1 MPQQTNEAPNAEQT
15 TATNAASTD
24 TTTEDTERRIQKA
37 REEEKRRLYAQ
48 IEQEKAERLALEKKL
63 AEREKAEKEQKLAQ
77 LPPDQQ
83 VAARLSELEQRLAA
97 ERGEALQREA
107 TLQNHLRAL
116 GLVAYRERALQEVP
130 REIHDF
136 VHGNSEEEIDVAI
149 DRAKSLYGS
158 LEQRLRAKLAPAQPA
173 PQAMAV
179 PMASPPMNP
188 AFVAQP
194 QYPVAGF
201 PTATNPLPVAEGLA
215 ETDLTTMTSEQAVRN
230 GKYGGEMRD
239 RILAQLRGQAGAYQ
253 PTNPGATPRH
263 LSGVSYQQMPNGV
276 MQPMGTPMQ
285 APMPTQ
291 MVQSPSPVG
300 MPAPMPTMAAGD
312 PRAEALAAIQRTHA
326 GQNPVMGAQ
335 QGAHGALAAAQAYAQ
350 QHGIANPAEAFAAR
364 FSQG

>member
-1 MPQQTNEAPNAEQT
+1 MSQQTNEAPNAEQT
-15 TATNAASTD
+15 VAANAASTN
-24 TTTEDTERRIQKA
+24 TNTEDTERRIQKA

-63 AEREKAEKEQKLAQ
+63 AEREKAEKEQKLSQ

-97 ERGEALQREA
+97 ERGEALQRESV
-107 TLQNHLRAL
+107 LQNHLRAL
-116 GLVAYRERALQEVP
+116 GLVAYRERALQDVP

-136 VHGNSEEEIDVAI
+136 VHGNSEEEIDAAVE
-149 DRAKSLYGS
+149 RAKMLYGS
-158 LEQRLRAKLAPAQPA
+158 LEQRLRAKMAPPAVPA
-173 PQAMAV
+173 PQQAV
-179 PMASPPMNP
+179 PMAVPPSNP

-201 PTATNPLPVAEGLA
+201 PTATNPLPVAEGMS
-215 ETDLTTMTSEQAVRN
+215 EVDLTALTSEQAVRN

-239 RILAQLRGQAGAYQ
+239 RILAQLRGQAANYQ
-253 PTNPGATPRH
+253 SGNPGATPRH
-263 LSGVSYQQMPNGV
+263 LTGVSYQQMPNGV

-291 MVQSPSPVG
+291 MMQPPAPVG
-300 MPAPMPTMAAGD
+300 MPVPMPSMSEGD
-312 PRAEALAAIQRTHA
+312 PRAAALAAIQRTHA
-326 GQNPVMGAQ
+326 GQNPVMGQQ